1 MRVIWTVINPTP
13 MIKPHQILDLTTAA
27 ARENALDMLGQ
38 WFADSLA
45 SANGDREAATEI
57 ITEAIKV
64 FYDIREAAGQYRGE
78 YAGHF
83 FMVDAIGLDDSDRP
97 VPWVELAGRISP
109 KHLTIYH
116 EIFDDV
122 ERTTL

>member
-1 MRVIWTVINPTP
+1 M
-13 MIKPHQILDLTTAA
+13 KPHQISDLSTVD
-27 ARENALDMLGQ
+27 ARENALDMLGL
-38 WFADSLA
+38 WLTDSLA

-83 FMVDAIGLDDSDRP
+83 FLVDAIGLDDSDRP
-97 VPWVELAGRISP
+97 VPWVELAKRAAP
-109 KHLTIYH
+109 EQLALYQ
-116 EIFDDV
+116 EIFDQV
-122 ERTTL
+122 EATVL